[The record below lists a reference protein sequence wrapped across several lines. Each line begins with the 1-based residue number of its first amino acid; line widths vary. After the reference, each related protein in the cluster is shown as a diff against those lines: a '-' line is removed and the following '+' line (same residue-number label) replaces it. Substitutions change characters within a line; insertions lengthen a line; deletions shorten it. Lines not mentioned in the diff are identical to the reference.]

1 MLSDFVKVIM
11 CNISMRMMPTMAK
24 LVFLAA
30 GVYLR
35 SSCRTWS
42 QHVIRSY
49 ISFFLPPLPQP
60 PHSQLLFDSEM
71 IVGMLRERPTNCKLD
86 VFGLTGKDTIT
97 YLEKIFTLHC
107 LEQSV
112 PESLG
117 NFPLRLWDAL
127 LHVMQAFE
135 AWLWLAVAECSA
147 AVILDPCLHDVQG
160 SLSDFWRWYLSFW
173 WLGQPNTSY
182 CILSE
187 ERGNAV

>member
-1 MLSDFVKVIM
+1 MQD
-11 CNISMRMMPTMAK
+11 
-24 LVFLAA
+24 LV
-30 GVYLR
+30 
-35 SSCRTWS
+35 TW
-42 QHVIRSY
+42 QVIRSY
-49 ISFFLPPLPQP
+49 RSFFLLPLPQP

-86 VFGLTGKDTIT
+86 VFGLTAKDTIT

-160 SLSDFWRWYLSFW
+160 SLSDVWRRYLSFW
-173 WLGQPNTSY
+173 WLGQPKTSY

>member
-1 MLSDFVKVIM
+1 MSFLS
-11 CNISMRMMPTMAK
+11 K
-24 LVFLAA
+24 L
-30 GVYLR
+30 
-35 SSCRTWS
+35 
-42 QHVIRSY
+42 
-49 ISFFLPPLPQP
+49 LPPLPQP

-71 IVGMLRERPTNCKLD
+71 IVGMLRERPNKCKLD
-86 VFGLTGKDTIT
+86 VFGLTGEETIT
-97 YLEKIFTLHC
+97 YFEKIFTLHC

-117 NFPLRLWDAL
+117 IPLSLWGAL
-127 LHVMQAFE
+127 LRVMQAFE

>member
-1 MLSDFVKVIM
+1 MQDLAITFRKSDGQD
-11 CNISMRMMPTMAK
+11 
-24 LVFLAA
+24 LHEL
-30 GVYLR
+30 
-35 SSCRTWS
+35 
-42 QHVIRSY
+42 
-49 ISFFLPPLPQP
+49 LPLLLPLPQP

-71 IVGMLRERPTNCKLD
+71 IIGMLRERPKNCKLD

-97 YLEKIFTLHC
+97 YLEKIFTLHS

-112 PESLG
+112 PQRVSGKLS
-117 NFPLRLWDAL
+117 A
-127 LHVMQAFE
+127 M
-135 AWLWLAVAECSA
+135 WLAVAECSA

-160 SLSDFWRWYLSFW
+160 SLSDVWRRYLSFW